1 LLADAA
7 ERKLSGVGRT
17 QIGFVQQEPVLF
29 AGTVRENI
37 LYGAQEGTT
46 DDDVQRAAELANAHG
61 FIMEL
66 AEGYATQ
73 VGGRPRCKKWRIVT
87 ERERERERER
97 EWSCWAHG
105 RWKRRC
111 HQNHPRGD
119 QLLSFQS
126 NTIPSRP

>member
-1 LLADAA
+1 MLADAA

-73 VGGRPRCKKWRIVT
+73 VGG
-87 ERERERERER
+87 
-97 EWSCWAHG
+97 
-105 RWKRRC
+105 
-111 HQNHPRGD
+111 
-119 QLLSFQS
+119 
-126 NTIPSRP
+126 